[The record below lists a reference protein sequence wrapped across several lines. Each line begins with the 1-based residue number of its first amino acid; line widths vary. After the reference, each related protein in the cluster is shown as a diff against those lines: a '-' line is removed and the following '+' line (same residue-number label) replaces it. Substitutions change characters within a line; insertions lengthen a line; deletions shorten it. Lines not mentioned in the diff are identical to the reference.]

1 MKTRMATVW
10 ALGLVLIIA
19 GSLAG
24 MAQDRS
30 SPSPASQPKTPPATS
45 KPAVTDLAAP
55 LTFSPPSVPRSFDK
69 PGQNAKHPATGAYVS
84 SWFSEIVKLAQ
95 AGVDDSVMLTFVD
108 SAGTFNIG
116 ADQIIELRDLG
127 VCTEV
132 ITAMIDHD
140 FELLS
145 GLRQMP
151 TSAVAASPPRIT
163 FPVGSDAPSAQVAQR
178 PTTSALVS
186 VPAEVSSGGIS
197 VVVHDQP
204 QFTATD
210 TNDDEWQPVIQQREA
225 PPVPRGF
232 SPVRAPYPVKLTDP
246 IYIFRGAERSPN
258 IVVINQLR

>member
-1 MKTRMATVW
+1 MKTRMSSIW

-19 GSLAG
+19 GSPVA
-24 MAQDRS
+24 MAQDRLNP
-30 SPSPASQPKTPPATS
+30 PSPSQPKIPPAIS
-45 KPAVTDLAAP
+45 KTVATDGAAR

-69 PGQNAKHPATGAYVS
+69 PGLNAKHQPTGAYVS
-84 SWFSEIVKLAQ
+84 SWFSEVVKLAQ

-145 GLRQMP
+145 GLRPMP
-151 TSAVAASPPRIT
+151 PSTVAASPPRIT
-163 FPVGSDAPSAQVAQR
+163 FPVRSDAPQAVAAQQT
-178 PTTSALVS
+178 PTSTLVRESSNSDGVS
-186 VPAEVSSGGIS
+186 VVM
-197 VVVHDQP
+197 HDQP
-204 QFTATD
+204 QFTAMD
-210 TNDDEWQPVIQQREA
+210 AIDAGWQPVIQQRES
-225 PPVPRGF
+225 PPVRAGF

-246 IYIFRGAERSPN
+246 IFIFRGAERSPN
-258 IVVINQLR
+258 IVVINLLR